1 MASDSQH
8 TGPGAATPD
17 PHIYAV
23 IMAGGGGTRFWPLSR
38 RRRPK
43 QFLTVAGDRSLLQTT
58 WDRALD
64 IVAGPENV
72 LVVTASSYQELT
84 REQLPDLPEGNLLL
98 EPQARNTAPCIAW
111 ATAALRQRDP
121 EAVEVVMPAD
131 HLIDDLEAFG
141 AAVATAV
148 AAARQHGVLATF
160 GVPPRYP
167 ETGYGYIEAA
177 ATLPISGA
185 DGGTGGAS
193 GVEVFSV
200 EQFREKPDLET
211 AERYVEAG
219 NFFWNSGIFVWTTSD
234 IWSSFE
240 EHLPGVCGPAEN
252 MLGTNDRDAR
262 AEIYAEMPATSIDFG
277 IMERARNVATVKAGF
292 DWSDIGSWAALREVA
307 ANSKAENVAFG
318 EVVHIDAQGNLV
330 HAPDLVVTLLGVDH
344 LAVVHTGD
352 VILVAALERSQDIK
366 LLRERL
372 ADLGLD
378 HLL

>member
-1 MASDSQH
+1 MASDSRQ
-8 TGPGAATPD
+8 TGQGAATPD

-38 RRRPK
+38 RSRPK
-43 QFLTVAGDRSLLQTT
+43 QFLTVAGDRSLLRTT
-58 WDRALD
+58 WDRALEV
-64 IVAGPENV
+64 VAGPENV

-84 REQLPDLPEGNLLL
+84 REQLPDLPEANLLL
-98 EPQARNTAPCIAW
+98 EPQARDTAPCIAW
-111 ATAALRQRDP
+111 ATAVLRGRDA

-131 HLIDDLEAFG
+131 HLINDREAFG
-141 AAVATAV
+141 VAVATAV
-148 AAARQHGVLATF
+148 AAARQHGVLTTF

-177 ATLPISGA
+177 EALPISG
-185 DGGTGGAS
+185 GVVGA
-193 GVEVFSV
+193 GDVEVFSV
-200 EQFREKPDLET
+200 AQFREKPDLET

-219 NFFWNSGIFVWTTSD
+219 NFFWNSGIFVWTVSD

-240 EHLPGVCGPAEN
+240 EHLPDACGPAED
-252 MLGTNDRDAR
+252 MLGTDDHDAC

-292 DWSDIGSWAALREVA
+292 DWSDVGSWAALREVVEK
-307 ANSKAENVAFG
+307 NEAENVAFG
-318 EVVHIDAQGNLV
+318 EVVHIDAKGNLV
-330 HAPDLVVTLLGVDH
+330 HAPDVVVTLLGVDH

-352 VILVAALERSQDIK
+352 VILVASLERSQDVK

-372 ADLGLD
+372 AELGLE